1 MKKIKALKRTLI
13 ILVIILL
20 ALISF
25 GGIFIQKTKFVE
37 NILPEFKL
45 GAELSGTRNIGLV
58 VSTATD
64 TIIYD
69 KDGNVVEKEGEGTTK
84 QEVPVNPTETLTE
97 ENYRLAKEVI
107 EKRLNSIK
115 AVDANLNVK
124 KAVDYYEIKQNEQ
137 NGNIVVK
144 IPENSDTD
152 MVLQY
157 MAIKGTFNVVD
168 EQNNVLMNNSDIK
181 KAQVVYNSTD
191 SGISVYLT
199 IQFNKEGTQKLK
211 DISNTFIKTTDEE
224 GKETTKKIS
233 IKIDN
238 TTVLSTYFSEEI
250 STGMIQLTFG
260 TASSKSEDLRNYVQE
275 ANNLATLLNTGNLP
289 IAYTVDE
296 NRYILPDISNETFFV
311 PAIIVLSIMVIAVL
325 FLIIKYRVKG
335 ILGALSFTGYI
346 ASLLIIIRLTNV
358 VVSIDGM
365 VGILISIA
373 LNYVFIVYLLNG
385 KKKEEQEFTYKQ
397 GFINFLFVLIPIA
410 VTTIIFSFISWI
422 PIYSFGMTMFWGIVL
437 IMLYN
442 VILTKPLLFTK

>member
-1 MKKIKALKRTLI
+1 MKALKRTLI

-69 KDGNVVEKEGEGTTK
+69 KDGNVVEKEGEETTK

-233 IKIDN
+233 IKIDD

-335 ILGALSFTGYI
+335 ILGALSFIGYI

-358 VVSIDGM
+358 VVSIEGM

>member
-1 MKKIKALKRTLI
+1 MKALKRTLI

-25 GGIFIQKTKFVE
+25 GGIFIQKTRFVE

-311 PAIIVLSIMVIAVL
+311 PAIIVLSIMVIAGL

-335 ILGALSFTGYI
+335 ILGALSFIGYI

-358 VVSIDGM
+358 VVSIEGM

>member
-1 MKKIKALKRTLI
+1 MKALKRTLI

-69 KDGNVVEKEGEGTTK
+69 KDGNVVEKEGEETTK

-358 VVSIDGM
+358 VVSIEGM

-385 KKKEEQEFTYKQ
+385 KKKEEQEFKASCKMFTFEQ
-397 GFINFLFVLIPIA
+397 RR
-410 VTTIIFSFISWI
+410 TR
-422 PIYSFGMTMFWGIVL
+422 IYLQTRI
-437 IMLYN
+437 Y
-442 VILTKPLLFTK
+442 

>member
-1 MKKIKALKRTLI
+1 MKGLKRTLI
-13 ILVIILL
+13 ILIIILL

-358 VVSIDGM
+358 VVSIEGM

>member
-1 MKKIKALKRTLI
+1 MKALKRTLI

-64 TIIYD
+64 SSIYD
-69 KDGNVVEKEGEGTTK
+69 QAGKVVEKEGEGTTK

-224 GKETTKKIS
+224 GNETTKKIS

-335 ILGALSFTGYI
+335 ILGALSFIGYI

-358 VVSIDGM
+358 VVSIEGM

-410 VTTIIFSFISWI
+410 VTTISFSFISWI

>member
-1 MKKIKALKRTLI
+1 MKALKRTLI

-45 GAELSGTRNIGLV
+45 GAELSRTRNIGLV

-358 VVSIDGM
+358 VVSIEGM